1 MSTVTVLMMVIVA
14 MLLVIDVA
22 LYQIYW
28 QDYAAEYG
36 YVDYS
41 AGTGYFIFWKMEIS
55 Q

>member
-1 MSTVTVLMMVIVA
+1 MSVVTMFMILAVVLLLTV
-14 MLLVIDVA
+14 DVV

-41 AGTGYFIFWKMEIS
+41 AGAGYYVFWKVEID
-55 Q
+55 